1 MFLILGGAAI
11 ICAFINISLMLMKRE
26 TKWFR
31 YASLSLTA
39 LTLCSF
45 LKLFYGW
52 ILKEDWSAL
61 MDVVGV
67 SKLLIIL
74 TVISIVI
81 NGVSLFFP
89 IHKQKDAE

>member
-11 ICAFINISLMLMKRE
+11 ICAFINISLMHMKRE

-31 YASLSLTA
+31 YVSLSLTA

-61 MDVVGV
+61 MDVLPGV
-67 SKLLIIL
+67 SVWLWFL
-74 TVISIVI
+74 TISSIFI
-81 NGVSLFFP
+81 NAISLFP
-89 IHKQKDAE
+89 PKKK